1 MTEQTWRK
9 VFSTKLEELLLER
22 GLTANMFSSLC
33 GLGQPAIQRYLACER
48 TPMATSVLKMAY
60 ALEVDVSELI
70 DFGEPIE
77 DDTEPGDY
85 FYKELLEVSNGRI
98 RKRC

>member
-1 MTEQTWRK
+1 MTEKTWRRL
-9 VFSTKLEELLLER
+9 FSMKLEELLLKN

-60 ALEVDVSELI
+60 ALNVDVGELI
-70 DFGEPIE
+70 DFGESV
-77 DDTEPGDY
+77 DDFPDPGDY
-85 FYKELLEVSNGRI
+85 FYKQYRE
-98 RKRC
+98 